1 MAPKRLTFGLSLLMT
16 VAVQRQKAASF
27 NLDEVIEKLKEGHGK

>member
-1 MAPKRLTFGLSLLMT
+1 MTPKRLTFGLSLSMT

-27 NLDEVIEKLKEGHGK
+27 NLDEAMEKLKGGHGE